1 MAALP
6 HVPLLPILLALFL
19 LLHLP
24 APSLSSP
31 AASAAASAA
40 ASSVASGSGSATSS
54 PASAAD
60 PPLTV
65 SDFGEIPGDHKGSEV
80 FSARGFASGLAASDR
95 ARRGV
100 GPCGGTRR
108 SAVGALFAG
117 GRPGPGDL
125 ARHIAAIQG
134 AERSLEAT
142 LRSLAVAPG
151 GSRAVVEAPVVVC
164 APPEDC
170 CGGEAGEAGDGREGA
185 AAGLEKA
192 STDNTWTGADPSTTR
207 QGEVD
212 EAAWNF
218 TSPAKSQLDDLMV
231 NLGVTPTLFLN
242 KTARTPVTTPPYRGL
257 YPLDEAT
264 TTTTTTPPTPCPLR
278 MDPVAI
284 GFEGPALPVDCKGR
298 FVPGYL
304 PSNVTGLLAKGLGE
318 LQKSMGD
325 QPALAVS

>member
-1 MAALP
+1 MFAARR
-6 HVPLLPILLALFL
+6 LA
-19 LLHLP
+19 
-24 APSLSSP
+24 A
-31 AASAAASAA
+31 
-40 ASSVASGSGSATSS
+40 
-54 PASAAD
+54 
-60 PPLTV
+60 
-65 SDFGEIPGDHKGSEV
+65 
-80 FSARGFASGLAASDR
+80 GLAASEDR

-108 SAVGALFAG
+108 AVGALFAG
-117 GRPGPGDL
+117 GRPGPGEL
-125 ARHIAAIQG
+125 ARHIAAIRG

-142 LRSLAVAPG
+142 LRSLAVAP

-170 CGGEAGEAGDGREGA
+170 CGGDAGEVGDGRGGGA

-192 STDNTWTGADPSTTR
+192 STDNTWTGADPSLSR
-207 QGEVD
+207 KEEVD

-264 TTTTTTPPTPCPLR
+264 TTTTTPTPCPLR
-278 MDPVAI
+278 MIPVAI

-304 PSNVTGLLAKGLGE
+304 PSNVTGLLAEGLGE
-318 LQKSMGD
+318 LQKSMDD